1 MSVKLD
7 LTVIS
12 NQSLTPANSKITSTV
27 IINKR
32 PELWLKP
39 LYVCAISGCSFA
51 ALCNPK
57 SSNRRCCLP
66 ADPGLCMGYFP
77 RFFFNATSEQC
88 EEFIYGGCGGN
99 ENNFEKEGD
108 CKASCKPGKENRAL
122 LFIKLLKEGNFGSYD
137 QLFIVR
143 YFYLSV
149 VLDIASPAETLFLPF
164 FLRDMYRA
172 STSQVSLYFNVICR
186 TKLGLIR
193 VNISAFRI
201 WF

>member
-12 NQSLTPANSKITSTV
+12 SQPLTLANSRITSTV

-57 SSNRRCCLP
+57 NSNRRCCLP

-122 LFIKLLKEGNFGSYD
+122 LFIKDWRK
-137 QLFIVR
+137 
-143 YFYLSV
+143 
-149 VLDIASPAETLFLPF
+149 ETLALTTNFLLFDISISCPWYSLSGWDPLPPF
-164 FLRDMYRA
+164 FSSGY
-172 STSQVSLYFNVICR
+172 VSCQH
-186 TKLGLIR
+186 
-193 VNISAFRI
+193 ISRQSIFQCYL
-201 WF
+201 

>member
-12 NQSLTPANSKITSTV
+12 NQSLTLANSKITSTV

-122 LFIKLLKEGNFGSYD
+122 LFIKDWRKETLALTTIYCSIF
-137 QLFIVR
+137 
-143 YFYLSV
+143 LSV
-149 VLDIASPAETLFLPF
+149 VLDLASLAP
-164 FLRDMYRA
+164 
-172 STSQVSLYFNVICR
+172 I
-186 TKLGLIR
+186 
-193 VNISAFRI
+193 
-201 WF
+201 